1 MKKLFLALA
10 LGISL
15 FSWSCT
21 PSVYFVKPSDWDTAV
36 KQDSTI
42 NYYSQYLK
50 DWKIFV
56 DPGHGGE
63 DRRSHGPTGETEA
76 DINLRVGLSLR
87 DYLTRAGAT
96 VFISRT
102 KDTTVSLLDR
112 PKLAAESGA
121 DIFISIH
128 HNATGSSYKYPPLN
142 FTSTWYHAFRGD
154 SAYSPTN
161 HDLAKYVERD
171 LAYAMGNPE
180 PNFFSFD
187 GTLSDYL
194 IYPFSGFAVL
204 RYSKIPAILTEC
216 SFFTSPYEERRL
228 KLDTFNEIEAWGI
241 FKGLG
246 KYFQAGIP
254 ELSYAG
260 DTLFSQLPITFEVS
274 YSQGKLAGGKYA
286 IDKNYLDV
294 SLDGKPVAAEFKNE
308 SNPKVDDSR
317 RVGLRPRRGSTTPYG
332 IVDRLVESSTTRRDP
347 NLRRD
352 KIAFTLNSLLPG
364 RHYFSV
370 IIKNE
375 NGNHSFPFLRYF
387 DYVPPAAE
395 ITASVFPDTLS
406 AKSSEFFTR
415 TEVSSVGGYNISD
428 FVNLSIVPTNAVV
441 ETTFHSNEAIY
452 TIFRKNSSKKVVIK
466 YLIDTLETVLTP
478 SISDSVSTASISV
491 ASHKGIPLEG
501 AVICSDGKT
510 IASTLSNGFAAF
522 KYDGEPLQISRQG
535 YYIKKLETLPKDTVR
550 LTPIA
555 DGALIGKIFLID
567 PAFGGNENGPTSGS
581 LRAADVDLAT
591 AKKLNDLLQAFGA
604 NSQLVRSADTTLTV
618 ERRATFSK
626 RFSRGFYLVIS
637 ASNEDAKFSSTVYPS
652 IENHKLAEDLLRAFS
667 VEFDTSGVTGSDDGI
682 FKLAALGTAAIEIPS
697 PKTDFYSDKDLEQQ
711 SNEVAWRILDG
722 ILSYFGYIKA
732 INKTDYVKLD
742 NVIKLPLD
750 ECSALSI
757 DPSRLNMINKI
768 FLNDYREAC
777 EEK

>member
-1 MKKLFLALA
+1 MKKLFLVLA

-15 FSWSCT
+15 FSWSCA
-21 PSVYFVKPSDWDTAV
+21 PSVYFVKPSDWDTAA

-76 DINLRVGLSLR
+76 DINLRVGLALR

-128 HNATGSSYKYPPLN
+128 HNATGGSEKYPPIN
-142 FTSTWYHAFRGD
+142 FTSTWYHAFPEGIRSDKGD

-161 HDLAKYVERD
+161 HDLARYVERD

-294 SLDGKPVAAEFKNE
+294 SLDGKPVAAEFKNN
-308 SNPKVDDSR
+308 SNPKD
-317 RVGLRPRRGSTTPYG
+317 P
-332 IVDRLVESSTTRRDP
+332 DRSHAPSVV
-347 NLRRD
+347 RRD
-352 KIAFTLNSLLPG
+352 KIAFTLSDLLPG

-395 ITASVFPDTLS
+395 ITASAFPDTLS
-406 AKSSEFFTR
+406 MKSSEFFAR

-428 FVNLSIVPTNAVV
+428 FVNLSIVPTNAIA

-452 TIFRKNSSKKVVIK
+452 TIFRKNSSEKVVIK

-478 SISDSVSTASISV
+478 PISDSVATASISAV
-491 ASHKGIPLEG
+491 SDKGIPLEG

-510 IASTLSNGFAAF
+510 IASTLSNGFAAS

-618 ERRATFSK
+618 EQRATFSK

-637 ASNEDAKFSSTVYPS
+637 ASNEDAKFSSTIYPS

-732 INKTDYVKLD
+732 INKTDYVKLN

-757 DPSRLNMINKI
+757 DPSRLIMINKI
-768 FLNDYREAC
+768 FLNDYRETC